1 MKKTSLGI
9 IIAFLLSTLGLSGAA
24 MASDVGDHE
33 LPSWHV
39 ELLLKPYQPKI
50 SKNAAKQDFY
60 NLMYGE
66 SEPIMTTFATHHYL
80 WDGFGLLG
88 LGVSVGYWKTTGNTR
103 ICQDANENTIP
114 CYGQPGDTDET
125 RAAQTAL
132 VAASTEGNSSTQLM
146 VVPVSL
152 EVVYRIDYLNREWDI
167 PLDAY
172 AQFGLDYHLWWATT
186 EGSIAE
192 TTSTNDDGTTE
203 TTKGKGATPGMNA
216 SVGLMLD
223 LSFLEP
229 VTASRGRNNGIAAS
243 YLFFEWNWSQGDGFS
258 QPNRLDM
265 SSSGWSL
272 GLGMDFL

>member
-1 MKKTSLGI
+1 MKKTPLGI
-9 IIAFLLSTLGLSGAA
+9 LIAFLLSTVGISGTA
-24 MASDVGDHE
+24 MASKENEKG
-33 LPSWHV
+33 LPTWHID
-39 ELLLKPYQPKI
+39 LQLKPYQPKI

-66 SEPIMTTFATHHYL
+66 SEPLMTTFSTHHYL

-88 LGVSVGYWKTTGNTR
+88 VGGSVGYWKTTGKTR
-103 ICQDANENTIP
+103 IC
-114 CYGQPGDTDET
+114 TDENDNT
-125 RAAQTAL
+125 SPCDGLPGSSEEERAAQTAL
-132 VAASTEGNSSTQLM
+132 VADSTEGNSSTQLM

-152 EVVYRIDYLNREWDI
+152 EVVYRLDYLNREWDI

-172 AQFGLDYHLWWATT
+172 AQFGLDYNFWWATT

-192 TTSTNDDGTTE
+192 RSQTNEDGTTD
-203 TTKGKGATPGMNA
+203 TTRGKGATPGMNA
-216 SVGLMLD
+216 SVGFMLD

-229 VTASRGRNNGIAAS
+229 VTASRGRKNGIAAS
-243 YLFFEWNWSQGDGFS
+243 YFFFEWNWAFGDGFK